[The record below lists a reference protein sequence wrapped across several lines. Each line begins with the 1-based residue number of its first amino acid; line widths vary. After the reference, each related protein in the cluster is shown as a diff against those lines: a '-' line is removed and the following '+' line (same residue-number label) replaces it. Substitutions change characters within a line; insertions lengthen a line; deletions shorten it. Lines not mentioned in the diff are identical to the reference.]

1 MSKAIV
7 CRDTGG
13 PEVMRLE
20 DISVP
25 APGEGQIKLRQTV
38 AGVNFIDTYHRSGL
52 YALPKPFTPGMEG
65 VGIVDALGAGVTDL
79 KVGDRVCYG
88 NGPIGGYAEERLIP
102 AASVVKVPKGIAD
115 EQIGGSM
122 LRGLTVWYLLRSLH
136 VVKPGET
143 VLFHAAAGGVGLV
156 FCQWARALGA
166 NVIGTVGSADKVS
179 LARDAGCTHTILYK
193 DEDFVAKVKEI
204 TGGKGVSVVYDGVGK
219 DTFFKSLDCL
229 AKRGLMVSFGNA
241 SGPPPAIE
249 VGALAPRGSL
259 FVTRPTL
266 NDYVGVRADMERA
279 CADLFDL
286 ILSGKIKLD
295 VGQSF
300 SLEQAA
306 HAHNDL
312 QSRRTT
318 GSTILTMS

>member
-1 MSKAIV
+1 MTKAIV

-20 DISVP
+20 TISVP
-25 APGEGQIKLRQTV
+25 DPGEGQIKIRQTV

-65 VGIVDALGAGVTDL
+65 VGLIESVGPGVSDL

-102 AASVVKVPKGIAD
+102 AASVVKVPAKILD
-115 EQIGGSM
+115 EQIGGSL

-136 VVKPGET
+136 TLKAGET
-143 VLFHAAAGGVGLV
+143 VLFHAAAGGVGLI

-166 NVIGTVGSADKVS
+166 TVIGTVGSADKAK
-179 LARDAGCTHTILYK
+179 LAQHAGCAHTILYK
-193 DEDFVAKVKEI
+193 DDDFVAKVKSI

-229 AKRGLMVSFGNA
+229 ALRGLMVSFGNA

-266 NDYVGVRADMERA
+266 GHYVGTRPEMERA
-279 CADLFDL
+279 CQEFFDV
-286 ILSGKIKLD
+286 ILSGAVKLD

-318 GSTILTMS
+318 GSTILTM

>member
-1 MSKAIV
+1 MTKAIV

-13 PEVMRLE
+13 PEVLRLE
-20 DISVP
+20 NITVP
-25 APGEGQIKLRQTV
+25 DPGEGEIKIRQTV

-65 VGIVDALGAGVTDL
+65 VGIIDALGPGVTDL

-102 AASVVKVPKGIAD
+102 AVSVVKVPAKIQD
-115 EQIGGSM
+115 EQIGGSL

-136 VVKPGET
+136 TLKAGET
-143 VLFHAAAGGVGLV
+143 VLFHAAAGGVGLI
-156 FCQWARALGA
+156 FCQWARAIGA
-166 NVIGTVGSADKVS
+166 TVIGTVGSADKAT
-179 LARDAGCTHTILYK
+179 LAQKAGCAHTILYK
-193 DEDFVAKVKEI
+193 EDDFVAKVKSL

-229 AKRGLMVSFGNA
+229 ALRGLMVSFGNA

-249 VGALAPRGSL
+249 IGALAPRGSL

-266 NDYVGVRADMERA
+266 GHYVGTRPEMERA
-279 CADLFDL
+279 CQEFFDV
-286 ILSGKIKLD
+286 ILSGAVKLD

-318 GSTILTMS
+318 GSTILTM

>member
-1 MSKAIV
+1 MTKAIV

-13 PEVMRLE
+13 PEVLHLE
-20 DISVP
+20 NITVP
-25 APGEGQIKLRQTV
+25 DPGEGEIKIRQTV

-65 VGIVDALGAGVTDL
+65 VGIIDALGPGVSDL
-79 KVGDRVCYG
+79 KIGDRVCYG

-102 AASVVKVPKGIAD
+102 AVSVVKVPAKIQD
-115 EQIGGSM
+115 EQIGGSL

-136 VVKPGET
+136 TLKAGET
-143 VLFHAAAGGVGLV
+143 VLFHAAAGGVGLI
-156 FCQWARALGA
+156 FCQWARAIGA
-166 NVIGTVGSADKVS
+166 TVIGTVGSADKAT
-179 LARDAGCTHTILYK
+179 LAQQAGCAHTILYK
-193 DEDFVAKVKEI
+193 EDDFVAKVKSL

-229 AKRGLMVSFGNA
+229 ALRGLMVSFGNA

-266 NDYVGVRADMERA
+266 GHYVGTRPEMERA
-279 CADLFDL
+279 CQEFFDV
-286 ILSGKIKLD
+286 ILSGAVKLD

-318 GSTILTMS
+318 GSTILTM